1 MSVLLV
7 AAVALALLLGGIL
20 LGRYYVPDT
29 RPLRRAARQGSFYI
43 RGLNHV
49 LAQDHEAAIAEL
61 SKAVSDH
68 TASPETYFALG
79 VLFRERGEMDRAVRV
94 HQSLLLRGDV
104 DRHMRLEA
112 YYQLGVDFEAAGFHR
127 RARRAFEQ
135 VLDKDPKHAPSVRK
149 LLSLYESEG
158 RWQQAHKALRRLEKV
173 EKVSAPEHGAHL
185 LAEMGLAAL
194 SQGDA
199 AAARKHVRRARGLAP
214 DSVHALYAEGRVL
227 GEAGR
232 WQPAIDAFVAAL
244 HRAPDLAE
252 FFFPLLEDA
261 HYRLGEL
268 HKLGGV
274 LDGLIDQ
281 HAKNLHLRMV
291 QARFLGKQDPALA
304 LPLIR
309 GVLEDAPSL
318 LPARRILGRMVIAAG
333 DPEAAVQ
340 EYRALLDTL
349 ERVERSYR
357 CARCGHTA
365 QALFWQ
371 CPRCH
376 AWDSVRVAW
385 GRRSGEDGVASAGR
399 DPAIPG
405 GSADR
410 RLSPRRR

>member
-1 MSVLLV
+1 MSVILV
-7 AAVALALLLGGIL
+7 IAVALALILGGIL

-29 RPLRRAARQGSFYI
+29 RPLRLAARQGGFYI

-79 VLFRERGEMDRAVRV
+79 VLFRERGEMERAVRL
-94 HQSLLLRGDV
+94 HQSLLVRGDV
-104 DRHMRLEA
+104 DRRMRLEA
-112 YYQLGVDFEAAGFHR
+112 YYQLGVDFEVAGFHR

-135 VLDKDPKHAPSVRK
+135 VLDKDPKHGPSVRK
-149 LLSLYESEG
+149 LLAHYESE
-158 RWQQAHKALRRLEKV
+158 RSWEQAYKALRRLEKV
-173 EKVSAPEHGAHL
+173 EKTPAPIHAAHL
-185 LAEMGLAAL
+185 LTEMGLAAL
-194 SQGDA
+194 PQGDVA
-199 AAARKHVRRARGLAP
+199 AASKHVRRARGLAP
-214 DSVHALYAEGRVL
+214 DSVHALYAEGRIL
-227 GEAGR
+227 GETDR
-232 WQPAIDAFVAAL
+232 WQQAIDAFIAAL
-244 HRAPDLAE
+244 DHAPDLAE

-268 HKLGGV
+268 HKLADA
-274 LDGLIDQ
+274 LDRLID
-281 HAKNLHLRMV
+281 HHPKNLHLRMV

-340 EYRALLDTL
+340 EFRRLLDTL
-349 ERVERSYR
+349 ERVEQSYR
-357 CARCGHTA
+357 CSRCGHTSRS
-365 QALFWQ
+365 LFWQ

-385 GRRSGEDGVASAGR
+385 GRRSGEGAEVVAGEA
-399 DPAIPG
+399 PAIPG
-405 GSADR
+405 GPADR
-410 RLSPRRR
+410 RQALRRA